1 MNFEHD
7 LAEISRELMRNAGTT
22 VLPEWDDCYACTKY
36 LELQHRWF
44 DSSIPYKVVFS
55 NELLKKLPK
64 LSVEE
69 QTAIHDIIHCLPDV
83 ICYDEKK
90 LTISRC
96 GDRIVA

>member
-1 MNFEHD
+1 MQGQRF
-7 LAEISRELMRNAGTT
+7 
-22 VLPEWDDCYACTKY
+22 Y
-36 LELQHRWF
+36 LSGMIAMLV
-44 DSSIPYKVVFS
+44 SSILNYSTDGLTRASRTKCFFS